1 METKL
6 EAARK
11 LVEATY
17 TAESWAEFLTA
28 LQYAEGTLAN
38 LNATQEDV
46 DKALADLN
54 RAMNFLVARP
64 SRDTLDQLVAEA
76 KKSKEADYQA
86 ESWNKLQEKL
96 RQAEA
101 VLAREGATD
110 QEIADAIKQLD
121 EALASLIAKEK
132 QEQAKEEEK
141 ASAEKEKAL
150 PQTGE
155 VISIFLPLI
164 GLVIVLVSGLIFWK
178 RSRAH

>member
-1 METKL
+1 MQTKL

-76 KKSKEADYQA
+76 KKRKEADYQA

-132 QEQAKEEEK
+132 QEQAKEEK
-141 ASAEKEKAL
+141 TSAEKEKVL